1 VKLTAQSLAHFIEQ
15 LVAVSNAEIEGE
27 LKQGITGVTSTIGSS
42 GHGGDDGPSIFSMQ
56 RLVEVADYNMDVR
69 PRLVWVQVWGLMSDF
84 FSKNGCHRNAMVSV
98 FAVDALKQLS
108 LKFLEKPE
116 LAEFNFQR
124 LFLRPFLLIVENPET
139 RPQIRELVLACVDQ
153 MINTRAQNLQSGWK
167 IFFDILLAASH
178 DPVDRISLH
187 ALSILQGILDKHLD
201 QLTVLTKKDD
211 AVDARTA
218 EEMSSHERKARNSN
232 SEDFVGMCQASLSY
246 IGTKDPES
254 PRPIGVSMRAL
265 CHAAIY
271 ADLIG
276 DGRVL
281 PPVSG
286 CQSSNPEAPGYTYEG
301 LDEKEALTMVLWR
314 TLFEGL
320 ADGVRSGEKSREGGM
335 GNLIQRGSVLAL
347 RAILLRHGKAFTDSQ
362 LKAVLEQTVLPA
374 FHDAVTKDKSP
385 VISISSESPAISSL
399 DFLSEPPPL
408 PPSSDDEGLL
418 KFEEVFR
425 QTDRYVFPFVRVF
438 LSLPMWK

>member
-1 VKLTAQSLAHFIEQ
+1 M
-15 LVAVSNAEIEGE
+15 G
-27 LKQGITGVTSTIGSS
+27 GS

-56 RLVEVADYNMDVR
+56 RLVEVADFNMDVR
-69 PRLVWVQVWGLMSDF
+69 PRLVWAQIWGIMSDF

-98 FAVDALKQLS
+98 FAVDALKQLG

-116 LAEFNFQR
+116 LSEFNFQR
-124 LFLRPFLLIVENPET
+124 LFLRPFLLIAENPET
-139 RPQIRELVLACVDQ
+139 RQEIREMVLACVDQ

-167 IFFDILLAASH
+167 IFFDILLVASH

-187 ALSILQGILDKHLD
+187 ALSILQGTLDKHLD
-201 QLTVLTKKDD
+201 QLTVLTKQEDSGD
-211 AVDARTA
+211 NRNAD
-218 EEMSSHERKARNSN
+218 EMSSHERKARNSN
-232 SEDFVGMCQASLSY
+232 AEDFVGMCHASLSY

-254 PRPIGVSMRAL
+254 PRPTGVSMRAL

-276 DGRVL
+276 AGRVL

-286 CQSSNPEAPGYTYEG
+286 AQSSNPDAPGYTYEG
-301 LDEKEALTMVLWR
+301 LDEAESLGMILWR

-320 ADGVRSGEKSREGGM
+320 ADGVRSTEKSREGGM

-347 RAILLRHGKAFTDSQ
+347 RAILLRHGRVFSDSQ
-362 LKAVLEQTVLPA
+362 LRAILEQTVLPA
-374 FHDAVTKDKSP
+374 FQDAVAKDESP
-385 VISISSESPAISSL
+385 VRSIASESPAITSL
-399 DFLSEPPPL
+399 DFLSEPPAL
-408 PPSSDDEGLL
+408 PPSVDDEGLL

-425 QTDRYVFPFVRVF
+425 RTDR
-438 LSLPMWK
+438 